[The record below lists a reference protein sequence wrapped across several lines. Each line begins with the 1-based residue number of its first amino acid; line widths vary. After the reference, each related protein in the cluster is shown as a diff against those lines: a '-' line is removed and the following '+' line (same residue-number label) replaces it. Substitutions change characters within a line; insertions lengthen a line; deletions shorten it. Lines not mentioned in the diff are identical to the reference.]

1 MKNREDIANQVIS
14 IVVDTLRC
22 KQAVTERTSFV
33 DDLDADSLDL
43 VELIMEVEKTFDVEV
58 EDDVLKTIRTV
69 GDVVDY
75 LAK

>member
-1 MKNREDIANQVIS
+1 MKSREEIAQKVIT
-14 IVVDTLRC
+14 IVKDVLRC
-22 KQAVTERTSFV
+22 KQDVTENTSFV

-43 VELIMEVEKTFDVEV
+43 VELIMEIEQAFDVEV

-69 GDVVDY
+69 GDVVNY

>member
-1 MKNREDIANQVIS
+1 MKNREEIAQTVIG
-14 IVVDTLRC
+14 IVKDTLRC
-22 KQAVTERTSFV
+22 KQEVTLATAFV

-43 VELIMEVEKTFDVEV
+43 VELIMEVEQTFDVV
-58 EDDVLKTIRTV
+58 VDDDVLKAIRTV